1 MQIKN
6 SVYKAK
12 ILSTLVIILM
22 MTAGSLLS
30 MPVQAQDISHGGS
43 PSGVPNGSIPLPSGV
58 TADMIVGD
66 TVVVAVRPHTVGLG
80 QTVLIN
86 FWMEPPVAL
95 SRYIAGY
102 QLTLTKPDGSKELFT
117 LNSFQ
122 GDSTGYL
129 EYNADQLGTW
139 KVDLT
144 MPGAYFPAGNY
155 TVPLGIS
162 GIAGAGGVPYTETF
176 TRSLYYKP
184 SSAVQQTF
192 TVQSEAV
199 ASWPPASLPT
209 NNYWTRPVEFENR
222 EWASILGDYPWSGP
236 GGGANWPADTNP
248 YWSATY
254 QFTPY
259 VQGPTSA
266 HIVWKRQGPLGGASG
281 LIGEGYNA
289 KSVTTGGGGP
299 NIIYQGRCYQTY
311 QGVLPNSPGT
321 PCTWWQCYDLRTGQV
336 YWNRPLAISGGTS
349 SPAESAPSYI
359 EYSTGAEAVPGAEA
373 ATGVTASLIA
383 INAATNVPIYP
394 GTSTQGGSVFTSTTT
409 TTPGT
414 LVKYNPITGAVS
426 LNITLPTPVMSSHM
440 YYKNGYVLSIQTV
453 NTTGGPGEPGT
464 PTMGIYR
471 MINWTTIGTSTN
483 FTSRI
488 ASNTTWPNCEF
499 GGSYNFQDFN
509 TGMTFLGHESNFQDL
524 GNMGS
529 PFVAVQNNLNPLA
542 YVPASEADNA
552 SGVRLGTTL
561 EAISLTTGKRVYT
574 IVMNDLNDPAADSAY
589 SGSAE
594 IADHG
599 KVAIAMRDGT
609 FDVFDQATGKL
620 LFKTSPKEDAPWDIT
635 GFGAYGISSAYG
647 MWFHG
652 QYAAFYAYNWTNGNI
667 VWKFSAPAATPYETP
682 YTNANGT
689 AVLPWYSGSGLVAD
703 GKVYIY
709 NSEHTAT
716 QPITRGWSLWCLN
729 AYTGEEIWNIT
740 TPGAPSAIAD
750 GYLSVSGTDSYQYVF
765 GRGQS
770 KTTIS
775 APDIATA
782 KGTAVV
788 IKGTVLDQSPAQPNT
803 PCVSKD
809 SMKTQMEYLH
819 RQQPIGGI
827 WNNATITGVP
837 VTLTAL
843 DSNGNYED
851 LGTVT
856 TDGYYGTFTKTWTP
870 PIEGDYKI
878 IASFAGDDSYG
889 SSTAAT
895 TMAVSPASTTSTT
908 SAPESAATDYTM
920 TILGTGIA
928 VIIAVAIVGAIML
941 LMFKRRK

>member
-1 MQIKN
+1 MQN
-6 SVYKAK
+6 SSSAK
-12 ILSTLVIILM
+12 IITVFIIALLM
-22 MTAGSLLS
+22 TSSLLLATK
-30 MPVQAQDISHGGS
+30 VQAKIVTIGGS
-43 PSGVPNGSIPLPSGV
+43 PTGVPNGSKLLPSGV
-58 TADMIVGD
+58 TADMIIGD
-66 TVVVAVRPHTVGLG
+66 IVVVAVRPHTLG
-80 QTVLIN
+80 IGQPVLIN
-86 FWMEPPVAL
+86 FWLEPPVAL
-95 SRYIAGY
+95 SRYITGFELA
-102 QLTLTKPDGSKELFT
+102 LTKPDGSKETMT

-122 GDSTGYL
+122 GDSTGYV
-129 EYNADQLGTW
+129 EYIPDQLGTW

-184 SSAVQQTF
+184 SNAVQQTF
-192 TVQSEAV
+192 IVQSEAV
-199 ASWPPASLPT
+199 ASWPAAPLPT
-209 NNYWTRPVEFENR
+209 DYWTRPVEFENR
-222 EWASILGDYPWSGP
+222 EWATILGDYPWWGS
-236 GGGANWPADTNP
+236 GGGSNWPADTNP
-248 YWSATY
+248 YWSAFY

-266 HIVWKRQGPLGGASG
+266 HIVWKRQGPFGGASG

-289 KSVTTGGGGP
+289 KSVVTAGGGP
-299 NIIYQGRCYQTY
+299 NLIYQGRCYQTY
-311 QGVLPNSPGT
+311 AGVLPNSPGT

-336 YWNRPLAISGGTS
+336 YWNRPLAVSGGTN

-359 EYSTGAEAVPGAEA
+359 EYSTGAEAVPGAEF
-373 ATGVTASLIA
+373 ATGVTVSLIA
-383 INAATNVPIYP
+383 INAATNVPTYP
-394 GTSTQGGSVFTSTTT
+394 GSQTQGGSVYTSTTT
-409 TTPGT
+409 ATPGT
-414 LVKYNPITGAVS
+414 MVKYSPITGAVT

-440 YYKNGYVLSIQTV
+440 YYMNGYVLSIQTV

-471 MINWTTIGTSTN
+471 MINWTTQGTSTN
-483 FTSRI
+483 FTSRVM
-488 ASNTTWPNCEF
+488 SNTTWPNCEF

-529 PFVAVQNNLNPLA
+529 PYVCVQNNLNPLA
-542 YVPASEADNA
+542 YVPASQADNA
-552 SGVRLGTTL
+552 SGVRLGTTI

-574 IVMNDLNDPAADSAY
+574 IVMNDLNDPAGDSAF

-620 LFKTSPKEDAPWDIT
+620 LFKTSPKADAPWDIT

-652 QYAAFYAYNWTNGNI
+652 QYGAFYAYNWTNGNI
-667 VWKFSAPAATPYETP
+667 VWKFSAPAAAPYESP
-682 YTNANGT
+682 YTDANGT
-689 AVLPWYSGSGLVAD
+689 AVYPWYSGSGLVAD

-750 GYLSVSGTDSYQYVF
+750 GYLSVSGTDGYQYVF
-765 GRGQS
+765 GRGLS

-775 APDIATA
+775 APDIAVTG
-782 KGTAVV
+782 GTSVV
-788 IKGTVLDQSPAQPNT
+788 IKGTVMDQSPAQPNT
-803 PCVSKD
+803 PCVSHD

-819 RQQPIGGI
+819 RQLPIDGI
-827 WNNATITGVP
+827 WHSSTIAGVK
-837 VTLTAL
+837 VSLTAL

-851 LGTVT
+851 LGIVT
-856 TDGYYGTFTKTWTP
+856 TDGYYGTFSITWTP
-870 PIEGDYKI
+870 PIAGDYKI

-889 SSTAAT
+889 SSTAST
-895 TMAVSPASTTSTT
+895 TMSVGPTSTASPT
-908 SAPESAATDYTM
+908 TVSEQVTADYSM
-920 TILGTGIA
+920 TIIGTGLA
-928 VIIAVAIVGAIML
+928 VIVAVAIVGALIM
-941 LMFKRRK
+941 LMFKRRP

>member
-1 MQIKN
+1 MQFSK
-6 SVYKAK
+6 K
-12 ILSTLVIILM
+12 ILNTVAILAILL
-22 MTAGSLLS
+22 MTSSVMLTT
-30 MPVQAQDISHGGS
+30 PVQAQDISHGGS

-58 TADMIVGD
+58 TADMTIGD
-66 TVVVAVRPHTVGLG
+66 TIVVAVRPHTVGIG
-80 QTVLIN
+80 QPVLIN

-95 SRYIAGY
+95 SRYIAGF
-102 QLTLTKPDGSKELFT
+102 QLAITKPDGTVETLT

-122 GDSTGYL
+122 GDSTGYA
-129 EYNADQLGTW
+129 EIKPDQLGTW

-199 ASWPPASLPT
+199 ASWPPAPLPT
-209 NNYWTRPVEFENR
+209 NTYWTRPVEFENR
-222 EWASILGDYPWSGP
+222 EWATILGDFPWSGP
-236 GGGANWPADTNP
+236 GGGTNWPADTNP

-254 QFTPY
+254 QFTAY

-289 KSVTTGGGGP
+289 KSVTTAGGGP

-321 PCTWWQCYDLRTGQV
+321 PCTMWQCYDLRTGQI
-336 YWNRPLAISGGTS
+336 YWNRPLAPSSGTYG
-349 SPAESAPSYI
+349 PAESAPSYI

-373 ATGVTASLIA
+373 ATGVTVSLIA

-394 GTSTQGGSVFTSTTT
+394 GTSTQGGFVYTNTSTPN
-409 TTPGT
+409 PGT
-414 LVKYNPITGAVS
+414 LVKYNPITGAVT

-440 YYKNGYVLSIQTV
+440 YYMNGYVMSIQTV

-464 PTMGIYR
+464 PTSGIYR
-471 MINWTTIGTSTN
+471 MINWTTFGTSTN

-524 GNMGS
+524 ANMGS

-561 EAISLTTGKRVYT
+561 EAISLTTGKRAYT

-620 LFKTSPKEDAPWDIT
+620 LFKTSPKADAPWDIT

-652 QYAAFYAYNWTNGNI
+652 QYGAFYAYNWTNGNM
-667 VWKFSAPAATPYETP
+667 VWKFLAPAATPYETP
-682 YTNANGT
+682 YTDENGT
-689 AVLPWYSGSGLVAD
+689 AVLPWYSGSGIVAD

-729 AYTGEEIWNIT
+729 AYTGQEIWNIT
-740 TPGAPSAIAD
+740 TPGAPSAISD
-750 GYLSVSGTDSYQYVF
+750 GYLSVSGTDGYQYVF

-775 APDIATA
+775 APDVAIAQ
-782 KGTAVV
+782 GTAVV
-788 IKGTVLDQSPAQPNT
+788 IKGSILDQSPAQPDT
-803 PCVSKD
+803 PCVSHD

-819 RQQPIGGI
+819 RQQPIGGF

-837 VTLTAL
+837 VKLTAL

-856 TDGYYGTFTKTWTP
+856 TDGYYGTFSKTWTP
-870 PIEGDYKI
+870 PIAGDYKI

-895 TMAVSPASTTSTT
+895 TMTVSPALTTTSTT
-908 SAPESAATDYTM
+908 TEQGKVAPDYTM

-928 VIIAVAIVGAIML
+928 VIIAVAIVGTIML